1 MINIYNI
8 DGSVL
13 MQVPVTKEA
22 KREEELS
29 KSDYISLSFN
39 AAIKVV
45 LPVGSYIEYT
55 YYVDTVRK
63 ITRQFLLLEPYE
75 PTQLDEMSWK
85 YTPEFHHPKMIL
97 GKVPFYINTKNSQNE
112 DIRQTNW
119 SFVGSPDN
127 IMGKVCDFLNKD
139 IKFGSCLWKAVVT
152 NELKNSLNVS
162 FADNDVLSAL
172 SSIANAVGDNCEWHI
187 DYDNEIIYLGKI
199 IIGKTP
205 TELNVGKNV
214 GITSLSESKENYYN
228 SFTVFGGTR
237 NITQVNNKGENI
249 SSGDIRLQLSIDN
262 GSIIVDGK
270 EIEYTIDRF
279 STMDLRQNKVVEPL
293 FTKVLNFSDVY
304 PSLDTYVYNVR
315 GRKKY
320 VLDSTTNQ
328 KIPLTYNA
336 DGSVAT
342 YKTFTVWY
350 MRLAYYTT
358 SKIEGKKVI
367 NTTIDEGV
375 THYWYDFEITD
386 NLLINGKKISCSFE
400 PNFEKK
406 ALSVPLAGRGTNG
419 KYVGF
424 ELNYHKK
431 SISIRDTD
439 DVDAGNFEVL
449 AGDYEI
455 IYQETNG
462 LIVPTNAED
471 MLIPRGEEL
480 PTLKCNITVLY
491 NIAMPDIYKIGAQ
504 QKLLKKATD
513 EIKRLLSDLNNY
525 TCKSYPQVFQKNN
538 PRLQIGQYV
547 TYKDGQGYNLETR
560 VLKLSTNIDYDF
572 IQEITVGNQ
581 AIKGTITQL
590 KEDVQSIIANGG
602 NANTQGNYTV
612 SQLNNIIAQY
622 GGKYFLSKV
631 NEDIAQKVI
640 TFMEGLK
647 IGGDGKYGIDAK
659 GNAVLGNVQMLDAV
673 LRRIVSLGYN
683 GATQQGFGIVDR
695 GDGKFRLDINDLQVW
710 GKAVFQELEVRKL
723 SYAGG
728 NVYLSGS
735 GSRIFKTEELYN
747 EAGKLRGW
755 RCWLLAD
762 DGTTATQNMWR
773 VGDQARCQTFGLAN
787 KQKPTRS
794 WWRLVTAVSEENVAL
809 TDELGNELYD
819 GKKFAWIEIAK
830 DNCELGSDVPMAGD
844 TIVLDGN
851 QNPNERERQG
861 VMILE
866 TTGANTPR
874 IVAYKGV
881 VGYTHEGC
889 EVFYLSPQGSRIV
902 STSFEWVSPTGD
914 IIHIVNYRGEW
925 QSGVS
930 YGYYDQVSHGN
941 GVWLCTNINGSTTEP
956 KEGNADWQLVMKAE
970 KGEKGDDGKDYWQQ
984 DVWVD
989 LSAATY
995 DQNIWYTVVG
1005 ERLPN
1010 NGFAG
1015 IKVVVNLNSGTKPSW
1030 STHKLGFSVDF
1041 HIDTQASGWG
1051 ITHAET
1057 IIYSDTFN
1065 FCSVSPVSY
1074 KQLGYGSIPI
1084 LYLRGGGRYR
1094 VISTYN
1100 AAWKIYKDGYTWQ
1113 SGKYSQSAMPSNTRP
1128 TPEGHTLKGEQGFGI
1143 VAALNRDYRL
1153 SEATWNVYAEIGHSE
1168 SWSANASER
1177 NGCRIGDIFT
1187 VSGAAADTDNY
1198 HIAYYRSTTNSGD
1211 LTGVCTAH
1219 SVSPKGE
1226 KGDKGDQGDRGPQ
1239 GATGTPG
1246 KDAVSASFSPAALT
1260 FSAKTEGNGNAT
1272 ADTTS
1277 GNIATITMLEGSSK
1291 VTGTYSITSTVGCT
1305 ATISGSTVTVK
1316 SVAHDTIDGR
1326 AISRTSANVT
1336 VKCVYNGKTCYVD
1349 LPISVSVSAVW
1360 GGLVT
1365 SQKGLESKYNEV
1377 SDKYNALPLKTTN
1390 ELTQYT
1396 SSIKQSAREISLK
1409 VGETVVGRHN
1419 LLTGSAFEKKTD
1431 YWTGNDAY
1439 TPYISVLNNYNGYN
1453 SAVIEG
1459 KSGTN
1464 RGVDFI
1470 RVRVNVARKYVVSAM
1485 LKCSGAVSEGDFNA
1499 YIVQRDGSMADL
1511 NKNLFIPLSAAKNM
1525 IANEWMLAAETL
1537 TLDANTVFIDCVF
1550 LYYGTKTAY
1559 IACPQIAEGEE
1570 YAGYTLSEQDRNY
1583 IGGNLLDNT
1592 GTLVTGGKLKVASEN
1607 TVLHPKDNS
1616 ADEIEKH
1623 SYKGFPT
1630 LNTDARFY
1638 TSDINTVEWDFVFA
1652 TFFKQGQDYM
1662 LSFMAKGNKG
1672 GRFTASMYNY
1682 YNTEELF
1689 AEAPN
1694 RVDTDNS
1701 HVQMEFKEDYIWTRY
1716 WVRWRV
1722 VGEQPPRYVRITC
1735 HQGCDLYLSQPKMEY
1750 GATATEWRAEKTDY
1764 IEDKSIAG
1772 SLLDAGIDINSKEI
1786 MLTADKTTFRTTK
1799 GTKVAMFDEDGLN
1812 AQLVRAQR
1820 LQTKGKNGAE
1830 VRIEDGMVQIFGA
1843 AGVANIRFGLD
1854 DNGYATLG
1862 YYDNHGNLLY
1872 DLGPKG
1878 IVKLDVADSTMTR
1891 TAFINLDAAGLVSPY
1906 TEKKDGYLW
1915 ITADNNN
1922 KFFGLQGKPNV
1933 YVRVNL
1939 GVTKSVELYQYRAPR
1954 LNGDVIL
1961 DEKYRLSKSQAE
1973 KADGCYFTSNQ
1984 VQVTDGNFT
1993 NLAKGTYL
2001 PWDAQTRDNTKLRP
2015 IGVKSVPKL
2024 SVGGFMTLGTSALAS
2039 TSQLKVL
2046 STVYGGGVYV
2056 FPDNGF
2062 GNVEID

>member
-1 MINIYNI
+1 MATLLARGQITI
-8 DGSVL
+8 
-13 MQVPVTKEA
+13 
-22 KREEELS
+22 
-29 KSDYISLSFN
+29 
-39 AAIKVV
+39 AAI
-45 LPVGSYIEYT
+45 
-55 YYVDTVRK
+55 R
-63 ITRQFLLLEPYE
+63 
-75 PTQLDEMSWK
+75 
-85 YTPEFHHPKMIL
+85 
-97 GKVPFYINTKNSQNE
+97 
-112 DIRQTNW
+112 
-119 SFVGSPDN
+119 
-127 IMGKVCDFLNKD
+127 
-139 IKFGSCLWKAVVT
+139 
-152 NELKNSLNVS
+152 
-162 FADNDVLSAL
+162 
-172 SSIANAVGDNCEWHI
+172 
-187 DYDNEIIYLGKI
+187 
-199 IIGKTP
+199 
-205 TELNVGKNV
+205 
-214 GITSLSESKENYYN
+214 
-228 SFTVFGGTR
+228 
-237 NITQVNNKGENI
+237 
-249 SSGDIRLQLSIDN
+249 
-262 GSIIVDGK
+262 
-270 EIEYTIDRF
+270 
-279 STMDLRQNKVVEPL
+279 
-293 FTKVLNFSDVY
+293 
-304 PSLDTYVYNVR
+304 
-315 GRKKY
+315 
-320 VLDSTTNQ
+320 
-328 KIPLTYNA
+328 
-336 DGSVAT
+336 
-342 YKTFTVWY
+342 
-350 MRLAYYTT
+350 
-358 SKIEGKKVI
+358 
-367 NTTIDEGV
+367 
-375 THYWYDFEITD
+375 
-386 NLLINGKKISCSFE
+386 
-400 PNFEKK
+400 
-406 ALSVPLAGRGTNG
+406 
-419 KYVGF
+419 
-424 ELNYHKK
+424 
-431 SISIRDTD
+431 
-439 DVDAGNFEVL
+439 
-449 AGDYEI
+449 
-455 IYQETNG
+455 
-462 LIVPTNAED
+462 
-471 MLIPRGEEL
+471 
-480 PTLKCNITVLY
+480 
-491 NIAMPDIYKIGAQ
+491 
-504 QKLLKKATD
+504 
-513 EIKRLLSDLNNY
+513 
-525 TCKSYPQVFQKNN
+525 
-538 PRLQIGQYV
+538 
-547 TYKDGQGYNLETR
+547 
-560 VLKLSTNIDYDF
+560 
-572 IQEITVGNQ
+572 
-581 AIKGTITQL
+581 
-590 KEDVQSIIANGG
+590 
-602 NANTQGNYTV
+602 
-612 SQLNNIIAQY
+612 
-622 GGKYFLSKV
+622 
-631 NEDIAQKVI
+631 
-640 TFMEGLK
+640 
-647 IGGDGKYGIDAK
+647 
-659 GNAVLGNVQMLDAV
+659 
-673 LRRIVSLGYN
+673 
-683 GATQQGFGIVDR
+683 
-695 GDGKFRLDINDLQVW
+695 
-710 GKAVFQELEVRKL
+710 
-723 SYAGG
+723 
-728 NVYLSGS
+728 
-735 GSRIFKTEELYN
+735 
-747 EAGKLRGW
+747 
-755 RCWLLAD
+755 
-762 DGTTATQNMWR
+762 DGT
-773 VGDQARCQTFGLAN
+773 
-787 KQKPTRS
+787 
-794 WWRLVTAVSEENVAL
+794 
-809 TDELGNELYD
+809 
-819 GKKFAWIEIAK
+819 
-830 DNCELGSDVPMAGD
+830 
-844 TIVLDGN
+844 
-851 QNPNERERQG
+851 
-861 VMILE
+861 
-866 TTGANTPR
+866 
-874 IVAYKGV
+874 
-881 VGYTHEGC
+881 
-889 EVFYLSPQGSRIV
+889 
-902 STSFEWVSPTGD
+902 
-914 IIHIVNYRGEW
+914 
-925 QSGVS
+925 
-930 YGYYDQVSHGN
+930 
-941 GVWLCTNINGSTTEP
+941 
-956 KEGNADWQLVMKAE
+956 
-970 KGEKGDDGKDYWQQ
+970 DGKDYWQQ

-1030 STHKLGFSVDF
+1030 STHSAGFSVDF

-1051 ITHAET
+1051 TTHAET
-1057 IIYSDTFN
+1057 IIYSDTFS
-1065 FCSVSPVSY
+1065 FCPVSPVSY

-1094 VISTYN
+1094 VFSTYN

-1128 TPEGHTLKGEQGFGI
+1128 TPEGHTLKGE
-1143 VAALNRDYRL
+1143 
-1153 SEATWNVYAEIGHSE
+1153 
-1168 SWSANASER
+1168 
-1177 NGCRIGDIFT
+1177 
-1187 VSGAAADTDNY
+1187 
-1198 HIAYYRSTTNSGD
+1198 
-1211 LTGVCTAH
+1211 
-1219 SVSPKGE
+1219 
-1226 KGDKGDQGDRGPQ
+1226 KGDKGEQGDRGPQ
-1239 GATGTPG
+1239 GPTGTAG
-1246 KDAVSASFSPAALT
+1246 KDAVTASFSPAALT
-1260 FSAKTEGNGNAT
+1260 FSAKTEGNGNSL

-1277 GNIATITMLEGSSK
+1277 GNTATITMLEGSSK

-1365 SQKGLESKYNEV
+1365 SQKGLESKYTEISN
-1377 SDKYNALPLKTTN
+1377 KYNALPLKTTN

-1396 SSIKQSAREISLK
+1396 STIKQSAREISLK

-1453 SAVIEG
+1453 SVVIEG
-1459 KSGTN
+1459 KSGSN

-1470 RVRVNVARKYVVSAM
+1470 RVKVKEARKYVVSAM

-1499 YIVQRDGSMADL
+1499 YILQRDGSMVEL
-1511 NKNLFIPLSAAKNM
+1511 NKNLFIPLSVAKNM
-1525 IANEWMLAAETL
+1525 VANEWMLGVETL

-1820 LQTKGKNGAE
+1820 LQTKGKNGIE

-1878 IVKLDVADSTMTR
+1878 IVKLDVSDSTMTR

-1939 GVTKSVELYQYRAPR
+1939 GVTKSVELYLYRAPR

>member
-1 MINIYNI
+1 MATLLARGQITI
-8 DGSVL
+8 
-13 MQVPVTKEA
+13 
-22 KREEELS
+22 
-29 KSDYISLSFN
+29 
-39 AAIKVV
+39 AAI
-45 LPVGSYIEYT
+45 
-55 YYVDTVRK
+55 R
-63 ITRQFLLLEPYE
+63 
-75 PTQLDEMSWK
+75 
-85 YTPEFHHPKMIL
+85 
-97 GKVPFYINTKNSQNE
+97 
-112 DIRQTNW
+112 
-119 SFVGSPDN
+119 
-127 IMGKVCDFLNKD
+127 
-139 IKFGSCLWKAVVT
+139 
-152 NELKNSLNVS
+152 
-162 FADNDVLSAL
+162 
-172 SSIANAVGDNCEWHI
+172 
-187 DYDNEIIYLGKI
+187 
-199 IIGKTP
+199 
-205 TELNVGKNV
+205 
-214 GITSLSESKENYYN
+214 
-228 SFTVFGGTR
+228 
-237 NITQVNNKGENI
+237 
-249 SSGDIRLQLSIDN
+249 
-262 GSIIVDGK
+262 
-270 EIEYTIDRF
+270 
-279 STMDLRQNKVVEPL
+279 
-293 FTKVLNFSDVY
+293 
-304 PSLDTYVYNVR
+304 
-315 GRKKY
+315 
-320 VLDSTTNQ
+320 
-328 KIPLTYNA
+328 
-336 DGSVAT
+336 
-342 YKTFTVWY
+342 
-350 MRLAYYTT
+350 
-358 SKIEGKKVI
+358 
-367 NTTIDEGV
+367 
-375 THYWYDFEITD
+375 
-386 NLLINGKKISCSFE
+386 
-400 PNFEKK
+400 
-406 ALSVPLAGRGTNG
+406 
-419 KYVGF
+419 
-424 ELNYHKK
+424 
-431 SISIRDTD
+431 
-439 DVDAGNFEVL
+439 
-449 AGDYEI
+449 
-455 IYQETNG
+455 
-462 LIVPTNAED
+462 
-471 MLIPRGEEL
+471 
-480 PTLKCNITVLY
+480 
-491 NIAMPDIYKIGAQ
+491 
-504 QKLLKKATD
+504 
-513 EIKRLLSDLNNY
+513 
-525 TCKSYPQVFQKNN
+525 
-538 PRLQIGQYV
+538 
-547 TYKDGQGYNLETR
+547 
-560 VLKLSTNIDYDF
+560 
-572 IQEITVGNQ
+572 
-581 AIKGTITQL
+581 
-590 KEDVQSIIANGG
+590 
-602 NANTQGNYTV
+602 
-612 SQLNNIIAQY
+612 
-622 GGKYFLSKV
+622 
-631 NEDIAQKVI
+631 
-640 TFMEGLK
+640 
-647 IGGDGKYGIDAK
+647 
-659 GNAVLGNVQMLDAV
+659 
-673 LRRIVSLGYN
+673 
-683 GATQQGFGIVDR
+683 
-695 GDGKFRLDINDLQVW
+695 
-710 GKAVFQELEVRKL
+710 
-723 SYAGG
+723 
-728 NVYLSGS
+728 
-735 GSRIFKTEELYN
+735 
-747 EAGKLRGW
+747 
-755 RCWLLAD
+755 
-762 DGTTATQNMWR
+762 DGT
-773 VGDQARCQTFGLAN
+773 
-787 KQKPTRS
+787 
-794 WWRLVTAVSEENVAL
+794 
-809 TDELGNELYD
+809 
-819 GKKFAWIEIAK
+819 
-830 DNCELGSDVPMAGD
+830 
-844 TIVLDGN
+844 
-851 QNPNERERQG
+851 
-861 VMILE
+861 
-866 TTGANTPR
+866 
-874 IVAYKGV
+874 
-881 VGYTHEGC
+881 
-889 EVFYLSPQGSRIV
+889 
-902 STSFEWVSPTGD
+902 
-914 IIHIVNYRGEW
+914 
-925 QSGVS
+925 
-930 YGYYDQVSHGN
+930 
-941 GVWLCTNINGSTTEP
+941 
-956 KEGNADWQLVMKAE
+956 
-970 KGEKGDDGKDYWQQ
+970 DGKDYWQQ

-1030 STHKLGFSVDF
+1030 STHSAGFSVDF

-1094 VISTYN
+1094 VFSTYN

-1128 TPEGHTLKGEQGFGI
+1128 TPEGHTLKGDKGDKGMDGEQGEQGYGI
-1143 VAALNRDYRL
+1143 VAAVIKNNYTESDW
-1153 SEATWNVYAEIGHSE
+1153 SVYAAIDRVE
-1168 SWSANASER
+1168 SYSNTSSIR

-1187 VSGAAADTDNY
+1187 VSGKATDTGNY
-1198 HIAYYRSTTNSGD
+1198 HIAYYRCTNSSGD
-1211 LTGVCTAH
+1211 LQGKCFAH
-1219 SVSPKGE
+1219 TISP
-1226 KGDKGDQGDRGPQ
+1226 KGDKGDTGNAGLTFANGKSLYKDLLFDEGYNGCVVYNNLGNKNVKLTIVPKSSDNPYAIAKKELKIETTGAASPGHGGVQQEIKSRASAVFVRRVIAKIPKGYTLHNAENAMGTGMVYKWLTPNVGTDTFTEYIYMYQCGASGNFSTAGHMYLYGGTTATADKPVVWYIASCETYDMTAGSSAQIKSTEVMYATSTSGTSAPTSGWQKNIPTVASGSFLWSRFTITYMDGSKAVLYNVSKMGDRGPQ
-1239 GATGTPG
+1239 GPTGPAG

-1260 FSAKTEGNGNAT
+1260 FSAKTEGNGNCL
-1272 ADTTS
+1272 ADVSS
-1277 GNIATITMLEGSSK
+1277 GNTATITMLEGSSK

-1316 SVAHDTIDGR
+1316 NVAHDNIDGR
-1326 AISRTSANVT
+1326 AISRTSASVT
-1336 VKCVYNGKTCYVD
+1336 VRCVYNSKMCYVD

-1377 SDKYNALPLKTTN
+1377 SNKYNALPLKTQG

-1409 VGETVVGRHN
+1409 VSETVVGRHN

-1439 TPYISVLNNYNGYN
+1439 TPYISVLNNYNGHN
-1453 SAVIEG
+1453 SVVIEG
-1459 KSGTN
+1459 KSGSN

-1470 RVRVNVARKYVVSAM
+1470 RVKVKEARKYVVSAM
-1485 LKCSGAVSEGDFNA
+1485 LKCSGAVSDGDFNA
-1499 YIVQRDGSMADL
+1499 YILQRDGSMADL
-1511 NKNLFIPLSAAKNM
+1511 NKNLFIPFSVAKNM
-1525 IANEWMLAAETL
+1525 VANEWMLGVETL

-1616 ADEIEKH
+1616 AEEIEKH

-1764 IEDKSIAG
+1764 VEDKSIAG

-1820 LQTKGKNGAE
+1820 LQTKGKNGLE

-1862 YYDNHGNLLY
+1862 YYDNHGNLMY

-1939 GVTKSVELYQYRAPR
+1939 GVTKSVELYLYRAPR